1 MKMEKEKLKRGL
13 NGMDARTEF
22 GQLVQQVASFV
33 GERDLDAALA
43 ADHNEA
49 FGNGSEMHDSLCRL
63 IFAGE
68 SEGWLLSREAGGI
81 KFGRP
86 VKPGWEAGHFSVD
99 VVHMAEIRGQHHIH
113 VSGEIGVMF
122 PLEGTPAFDG
132 GCDASYVY
140 PPATDHYPTVSG
152 GAAYILYLLPD
163 GAIEFTGR

>member
-33 GERDLDAALA
+33 GERNLDVALA
-43 ADHNEA
+43 ADLNNA
-49 FGNGSEMHDSLCRL
+49 FGYGSKMHDSLGRL
-63 IFAGE
+63 ILAGE
-68 SEGWLLSREAGGI
+68 SEGWLWSRESGGI

-86 VKPGWEAGHFSVD
+86 VKPGREAGHFSVD
-99 VVHMAEIRGQHHIH
+99 VVHMADIRGPHHIH

-132 GCDASYVY
+132 GCDAWYVY
-140 PPATDHYPTVSG
+140 PPASDHYPTVSG
-152 GAAYILYLLPD
+152 GAPYILYFLPD
-163 GAIEFTGR
+163 GAVEFTGR